1 MHTNHH
7 IIDRF
12 LQPHKIELN
21 GVMLVVGIGS
31 TDANY
36 MVLYENRLIKYYAKD
51 PRELERLRN
60 DFKNSD
66 IILDIMNKIPPL
78 SSL

>member
-1 MHTNHH
+1 M
-7 IIDRF
+7 F
-12 LQPHKIELN
+12 E
-21 GVMLVVGIGS
+21 VGIGS

-51 PRELERLRN
+51 QRELERLRN

-66 IILDIMNKIPPL
+66 IIFDIMNKIPPL

>member
-1 MHTNHH
+1 M
-7 IIDRF
+7 F
-12 LQPHKIELN
+12 E
-21 GVMLVVGIGS
+21 VGIGS
-31 TDANY
+31 NY

-66 IILDIMNKIPPL
+66 IIFDIMNKIPPL

>member
-1 MHTNHH
+1 MKLGFSILLTDFYNL
-7 IIDRF
+7 I
-12 LQPHKIELN
+12 KLN
-21 GVMLVVGIGS
+21 GVMFEVGIGS

-66 IILDIMNKIPPL
+66 IILDIMNKILPL

>member
-1 MHTNHH
+1 M
-7 IIDRF
+7 
-12 LQPHKIELN
+12 
-21 GVMLVVGIGS
+21 GS

-36 MVLYENRLIKYYAKD
+36 MVLYKNRLFKYYAKD

-60 DFKNSD
+60 DFKGSD
-66 IILDIMNKIPPL
+66 IILDTMNKIPPL

>member
-1 MHTNHH
+1 M
-7 IIDRF
+7 F
-12 LQPHKIELN
+12 E
-21 GVMLVVGIGS
+21 VGIGS

-66 IILDIMNKIPPL
+66 IILDIMNATGIITAKL
-78 SSL
+78 FSWTV

>member
-1 MHTNHH
+1 M
-7 IIDRF
+7 F
-12 LQPHKIELN
+12 E
-21 GVMLVVGIGS
+21 VGIGS

-51 PRELERLRN
+51 ARELERLRN

-66 IILDIMNKIPPL
+66 IIFDIMNKIPPL

>member
-1 MHTNHH
+1 M
-7 IIDRF
+7 F
-12 LQPHKIELN
+12 E
-21 GVMLVVGIGS
+21 VGIGS

>member
-1 MHTNHH
+1 M
-7 IIDRF
+7 
-12 LQPHKIELN
+12 KLN
-21 GVMLVVGIGS
+21 GVMFEVGIGS

-51 PRELERLRN
+51 TRELERLRN

>member
-1 MHTNHH
+1 
-7 IIDRF
+7 
-12 LQPHKIELN
+12 
-21 GVMLVVGIGS
+21 MLEVGMGS

-36 MVLYENRLIKYYAKD
+36 MVLYENRLFKYYAKD

-66 IILDIMNKIPPL
+66 IILDTMNKIPPL

>member
-1 MHTNHH
+1 
-7 IIDRF
+7 
-12 LQPHKIELN
+12 
-21 GVMLVVGIGS
+21 MLVVGMGS
-31 TDANY
+31 TDVNY

-66 IILDIMNKIPPL
+66 IILDITNKIPPL
-78 SSL
+78 SIL

>member
-1 MHTNHH
+1 M
-7 IIDRF
+7 F
-12 LQPHKIELN
+12 E
-21 GVMLVVGIGS
+21 VGIGS

-36 MVLYENRLIKYYAKD
+36 MVLYENRLIKYYAND

-66 IILDIMNKIPPL
+66 IIFDIMNKIPPL

>member
-1 MHTNHH
+1 M
-7 IIDRF
+7 F
-12 LQPHKIELN
+12 E
-21 GVMLVVGIGS
+21 VGIGS

-60 DFKNSD
+60 DVNAPKQGVVTQF
-66 IILDIMNKIPPL
+66 PF
-78 SSL
+78 